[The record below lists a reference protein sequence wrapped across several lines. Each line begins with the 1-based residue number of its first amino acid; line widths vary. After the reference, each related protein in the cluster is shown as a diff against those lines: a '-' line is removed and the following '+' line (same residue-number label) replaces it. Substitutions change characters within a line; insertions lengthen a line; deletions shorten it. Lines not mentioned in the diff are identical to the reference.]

1 MPIKPFHDNAI
12 LYLVY
17 FTYNM
22 MNWKENWKEKK
33 KNVEQIYISSEYTIR
48 YFHKMH

>member
-22 MNWKENWKEKK
+22 MNWKEKK

-48 YFHKMH
+48 YFHKTH